1 MYRKTH
7 RALAKAIQH
16 AAEESGLDDAQIA
29 AVTNAVADVCEEHTP
44 ATASFDREVFVALA
58 TQRQIAVTGV

>member
-7 RALAKAIQH
+7 RALAKAIQQ
-16 AAEESGLDDAQIA
+16 AAAASNMDDTQVMSI
-29 AVTNAVADVCEEHTP
+29 TTAVADVCEDHTP

-58 TQRQIAVTGV
+58 TQRLIAED